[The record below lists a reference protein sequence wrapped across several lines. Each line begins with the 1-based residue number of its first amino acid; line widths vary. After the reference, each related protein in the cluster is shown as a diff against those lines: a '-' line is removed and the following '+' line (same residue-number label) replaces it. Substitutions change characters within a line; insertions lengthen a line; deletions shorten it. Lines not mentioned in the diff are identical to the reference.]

1 MDRLGNESPPSLDPA
16 WNYKDKGKKEAICP
30 ICQVNNKERES
41 RERRRK
47 GLPSSWSRFW
57 DGGGAQVE
65 ESVDKD
71 GNGMKGKS
79 QLDPFR
85 LHWTT
90 TRTAIIKKA
99 RKQRD
104 ENE

>member
-47 GLPSSWSRFW
+47 GLPSS
-57 DGGGAQVE
+57 
-65 ESVDKD
+65 
-71 GNGMKGKS
+71 
-79 QLDPFR
+79 
-85 LHWTT
+85 
-90 TRTAIIKKA
+90 
-99 RKQRD
+99 
-104 ENE
+104 